1 MSDEVKQWI
10 DRISK
15 AEKKWTEYHE
25 LIKEI
30 RDYYKNE
37 KQKNKQN
44 IFWSSIE
51 TLKPFIYF
59 KAPIPYV
66 ERKSKV
72 SNPVEDVA
80 CKILEK
86 ALVHNLEAQDFDGVI
101 KYARND
107 YLLSGLGLTYE
118 KYVPTFKTIE
128 TLSVDEFGN
137 AVSVKAD
144 VLESAKVETT
154 YLDPKKILFDCSNV
168 AVWEDCD
175 WVSQKIEMTKKEVIE
190 QFGEEK
196 AGKILDGTTSLEE
209 ELDRETSVYRIW
221 DKATS
226 RVLYLSK
233 ELKDEFLRI
242 DEDVLKI
249 EGFYPFPKP
258 VFATLA
264 NDGLIP
270 VPDYSEIKCQLDE
283 LDGINERMRLTQK
296 AIKVAGAYDGAFPE
310 LANLLNKDVTLIK
323 VSDFEKIREKGG
335 IDGFVGFM
343 PIGQYIEALQALAER
358 RAQLMN
364 AIYEITGV
372 SDIMR
377 GNSDPNET
385 ATAVTKKTNF
395 GTLRNQDRQNDFQ
408 RFLTE
413 VLKIKAEIICEM
425 FTPELLAEFAEPNTA
440 PEILEA
446 AIMLLKTDK
455 LRNLVLGIE
464 TDTSFIQSEEAQK
477 TVEAVKTI
485 HDMVT
490 SAFQVIS
497 AQPALLG
504 LYKQMIESVIVT
516 FPNTRQFTSAIDE
529 TFAQIQN
536 ELAQP
541 DEADNEPTPD
551 MIRAQAD
558 MMRAQADQIKNAN
571 EFSVKQEANAIKEQ
585 EVQLKKQAEDN
596 KVMMANKE
604 AEMQFAL
611 KQEELAR
618 QGQTNENITTGF
630 VGAF

>member
-1 MSDEVKQWI
+1 MIEAKIWI

-15 AEKKWTEYHE
+15 AKKEWQKYHD

-30 RDYYKNE
+30 REYYRNKKAN
-37 KQKNKQN
+37 NKQN

-59 KAPIPYV
+59 KAPVPYV

-72 SNPVEDVA
+72 SNPVEDAA
-80 CKILEK
+80 CAILEK
-86 ALVHNLEAQDFDGVI
+86 ALIQNLETQDFDGVI

-118 KYVPTFKTIE
+118 KYVPTFKTVE
-128 TLSVDEFGN
+128 TLSIDEQGN
-137 AVSVKAD
+137 AVAVQAD

-154 YLDPKKILFDCSNV
+154 YIDPQKLIFDCSNV
-168 AVWEDCD
+168 SVWEDCE
-175 WVSQKIEMTKKEVIE
+175 WVAQEIEMTKKDVID
-190 QFGEEK
+190 QFGEDV
-196 AGKILDGTTSLEE
+196 ASKILDGTTDLDE
-209 ELDRETSVYRIW
+209 ELERPTSVYRIW
-221 DKATS
+221 DKKDGLI
-226 RVLYLSK
+226 LYVSK
-233 ELKDEFLRI
+233 EYRDDYLRV
-242 DEDVLKI
+242 DEDILKI
-249 EGFYPFPKP
+249 EGFYPFAKP

-270 VPDYSEIKCQLDE
+270 VPDYSEIKCQLEE
-283 LDGINERMRLTQK
+283 LDGINSRMQLTMQ
-296 AIKVAGAYDGAFPE
+296 AIKVSGAYDGSFPE
-310 LANLLNKDVTLIK
+310 LANILDKDVSLVS

-335 IDGFVGFM
+335 IAGLVNFM
-343 PIGQYIEALQALAER
+343 PIEQYINALQALAER

-385 ATAVTKKTNF
+385 ATAVTQKTNF

-408 RFLTE
+408 RFLTDI
-413 VLKIKAEIICEM
+413 LKIKAEIICEM
-425 FTPELLAEFAEPNTA
+425 FTPEMLSVYADQNT
-440 PEILEA
+440 PIEVVTA
-446 AIMLLKTDK
+446 AIDLLKTDK
-455 LRNLVLGIE
+455 IRNLLLGIE
-464 TDTSFIQSEEAQK
+464 TDVSFTQSGESEKALS
-477 TVEAVKTI
+477 AVKTI
-485 HDMVT
+485 HELVT
-490 SAFQVIS
+490 SSFEVIS
-497 AQPALLG
+497 AQPALLP
-504 LYKQMIESVIVT
+504 LYKQMVQSVVVT
-516 FPNTRQFTSAIDE
+516 LPNTRQFTAAIDE
-529 TFAQIQN
+529 TFARIEA

-541 DEADNEPTPD
+541 DEKDESTSPD

-558 MMRAQADQIKNAN
+558 MMKAQAEQMKNAN
-571 EFSVKQEANAIKEQ
+571 ELQVKQQANAIKEQ

-604 AEMQFAL
+604 AEMQYAL

-618 QGQTNENITTGF
+618 QGQTNENITTGY

>member
-1 MSDEVKQWI
+1 MIEAKIWI

-15 AEKKWTEYHE
+15 AKKEWQKYHD

-30 RDYYKNE
+30 REYYRNKKAN
-37 KQKNKQN
+37 NKQN

-59 KAPIPYV
+59 KAPVPYV

-72 SNPVEDVA
+72 SNPVEDAA
-80 CKILEK
+80 CAILEK
-86 ALVHNLEAQDFDGVI
+86 ALIQNLETQDFDGVI

-118 KYVPTFKTIE
+118 KYVPTFKTVK
-128 TLSVDEFGN
+128 TLSIDEQGN
-137 AVSVKAD
+137 TVAVQAD

-154 YLDPKKILFDCSNV
+154 YLDPQKLIFDCSNV
-168 AVWEDCD
+168 SVWEDCE
-175 WVSQKIEMTKKEVIE
+175 WVAQEIEMTKKDVID
-190 QFGEEK
+190 QFGEEV
-196 AGKILDGTTSLEE
+196 ASKILDGTTDMDE
-209 ELDRETSVYRIW
+209 ELERPTSVYRIW
-221 DKATS
+221 DKKDGLI
-226 RVLYLSK
+226 LYVSK
-233 ELKDEFLRI
+233 EYRDDYLRFDDDI
-242 DEDVLKI
+242 LKI
-249 EGFYPFPKP
+249 EGFYPFAKP

-283 LDGINERMRLTQK
+283 LDGINSRMELTMQ
-296 AIKVAGAYDGAFPE
+296 AIKVSGAYDGSFPE
-310 LANLLNKDVTLIK
+310 LENILDKDVSLVS

-335 IDGFVGFM
+335 IAGLVNFM
-343 PIGQYIEALQALAER
+343 PIEQYINALQALAER

-385 ATAVTKKTNF
+385 ATAVTQKTNF

-408 RFLTE
+408 RFLTDI
-413 VLKIKAEIICEM
+413 LKIKAEIICEM
-425 FTPELLAEFAEPNTA
+425 FTPEMLSVYADQNT
-440 PEILEA
+440 PIEVVTA
-446 AIMLLKTDK
+446 AIDLLKTDK
-455 LRNLVLGIE
+455 IRNLLLGIE
-464 TDTSFIQSEEAQK
+464 TDVSFTQSGEAEK
-477 TVEAVKTI
+477 ALNAVKTI
-485 HDMVT
+485 HELVT
-490 SAFQVIS
+490 SSFEVIS
-497 AQPALLG
+497 AQPALLP
-504 LYKQMIESVIVT
+504 LYKQIVQSVVVT
-516 FPNTRQFTSAIDE
+516 LPNTRQFTAAIDE
-529 TFAQIQN
+529 TFARIEA

-541 DEADNEPTPD
+541 DEKDESTSPD
-551 MIRAQAD
+551 MIRAQAE
-558 MMRAQADQIKNAN
+558 MMKAQAEQMKNAN
-571 EFSVKQEANAIKEQ
+571 ELKVKQQANAIKEQ

-618 QGQTNENITTGF
+618 QGQTNANITTGY